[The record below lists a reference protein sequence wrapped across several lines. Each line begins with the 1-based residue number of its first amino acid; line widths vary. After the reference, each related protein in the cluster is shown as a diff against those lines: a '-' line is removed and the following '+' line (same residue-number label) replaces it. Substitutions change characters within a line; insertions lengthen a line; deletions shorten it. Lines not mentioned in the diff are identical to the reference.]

1 MKPLGQQSKRVSDYR
16 SRAAAA
22 ARSKEEVDP
31 RQDRFYLLAQNLPAM
46 IVAYDPNWNVV
57 FWNRECE
64 LVTGYSSAEVV
75 GRFKAVELLV
85 PDQEYRTA
93 KMKEWVRLGGDY
105 RDLEWR
111 VTCKDGSVK
120 TLLWSNVSKQFSV
133 PGWASWGIGK
143 DITQWKMAE
152 EALLR
157 AQDELEQRVA
167 ERTSD
172 LIMANLRL
180 REQIE
185 ERRRTERSLR
195 AAENRLRVLSS
206 HLLNAQE
213 TERRRISFELH
224 DELGQALTTLKL
236 HIRSIQRALPE
247 TSASLIEESESVL
260 RYVDEI
266 IENVRRVSRDL
277 SPCVLDDLGLMVA
290 LRSLV
295 EEFMKRRSVR
305 VSIHVS
311 DVTDWLPRRAQILV
325 YRICQEALTN
335 IGKHSGA
342 THARILM
349 KKRGH
354 KLRCVI
360 EDNGKGFDTDRLNMK
375 GLKERGLG
383 LVAMSERARMLG
395 GRLHIW
401 SKQGRGCRISFTI
414 PSGGTSIL

>member
-1 MKPLGQQSKRVSDYR
+1 MKRWGQRPERVSDAR
-16 SRAAAA
+16 SYAAEA
-22 ARSKEEVDP
+22 ARSKPGLDP

-46 IVAYDPNWNVV
+46 IAAYDPHWNVV

-64 LVTGYSSAEVV
+64 LVTGYTSTEVV

-85 PDQEYRTA
+85 PDHGYRTA
-93 KMKEWVRLGGDY
+93 KMQEWVSLGGDY
-105 RDLEWR
+105 RDLEWN
-111 VTCKDGSVK
+111 VTCKDGSIK
-120 TLLWSNVSKQFSV
+120 TLLWSSVCKQFSV

-143 DITQWKMAE
+143 DITAWKRAE
-152 EALLR
+152 EELLR

-167 ERTSD
+167 ERTSE
-172 LIMANLRL
+172 LVAANLKL

-195 AAENRLRVLSS
+195 ATERKLRVLSS

-213 TERRRISFELH
+213 NERRRISFELH

-236 HIRSIQRALPE
+236 HIRSIQRALPD
-247 TSASLIEESESVL
+247 TAGSVIEESESVL
-260 RYVDEI
+260 QYVDEI

-290 LRSLV
+290 LRSMV

-305 VSIHVS
+305 VSIQVS
-311 DVTDWLPRRAQILV
+311 DVIDRLPRRAQILV
-325 YRICQEALTN
+325 YRICEEALTN

-349 KKRGH
+349 RKRSS

-360 EDNGKGFDTDRLNMK
+360 EDNGKGFDADQ
-375 GLKERGLG
+375 LKMRSLEERGLG

-395 GRLHIW
+395 GRLHVW
-401 SKQGRGCRISFTI
+401 SKQGKGCRISFTI
-414 PSGGTSIL
+414 PIGETSIL